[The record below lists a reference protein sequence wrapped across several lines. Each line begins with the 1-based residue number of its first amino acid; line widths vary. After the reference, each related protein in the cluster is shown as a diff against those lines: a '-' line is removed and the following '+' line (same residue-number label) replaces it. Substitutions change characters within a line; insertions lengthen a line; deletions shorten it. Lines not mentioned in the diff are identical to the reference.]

1 MRPGS
6 WRKGGWRWCPPSIA
20 ALRLPQEALAPA
32 TVPGVGKPHAR
43 AFFSTWAS
51 GLGEPWKGKARGDS
65 RMMSFLEGA
74 EMRAGPRSGRDQ
86 QCSASH
92 RGLVLCWGIF
102 PSAGSI
108 NGPGLGGSWWPPL
121 PAQFPM
127 KLTAE
132 APGLKKGSIQIETLF
147 FCFSFLPE
155 VFCHCPFDTSL
166 SERLRPPLLASP
178 PSVLCSRSPK
188 SKPWTVSECRP
199 PALCRGT

>member
-51 GLGEPWKGKARGDS
+51 GLGEPGKGKVRGDS

-147 FCFSFLPE
+147 FFFSFLPE
-155 VFCHCPFDTSL
+155 VSL
-166 SERLRPPLLASP
+166 SLSI
-178 PSVLCSRSPK
+178 
-188 SKPWTVSECRP
+188 
-199 PALCRGT
+199 